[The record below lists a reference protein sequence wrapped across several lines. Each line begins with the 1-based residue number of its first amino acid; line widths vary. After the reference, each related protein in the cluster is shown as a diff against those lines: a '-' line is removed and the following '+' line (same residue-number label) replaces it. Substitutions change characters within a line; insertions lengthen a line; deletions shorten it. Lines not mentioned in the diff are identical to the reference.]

1 MRVSLKRRA
10 VMGMAALVLCC
21 TSSAQGQITVRSGS
35 AADVAGITPIRDQFR
50 ADLGGGTTA
59 GANGLFD
66 DGVRQRREIN
76 WDGVPAGFSA
86 PNSMPANFF
95 NANSPRGAVFSTPG
109 TGFMVS
115 SASTDAGAGQPALA
129 NFGNIDSSYA
139 TTFSPFSTQR
149 LFTAIGST
157 VMDVNFFLPGTSIPA
172 AVRGFGVVFSDV
184 EQAGTTALQ
193 FFDIGGN
200 SLGAFAASPQPGAN
214 GFSFLGAFINDGSS
228 LISRVRI
235 TTGGVALGAGVIDG
249 VGSDVVVMDDFLYGN
264 PTAVPEPATMCL
276 LGAGLLGAGVYYQH
290 KKKRRRR
297 ASVGHAVRA
306 STR

>member
-1 MRVSLKRRA
+1 MRVLLRRRA
-10 VMGMAALVLCC
+10 MMGMAALLLCC
-21 TSSAQGQITVRSGS
+21 TSSALGQITVRSGS

-66 DGVRQRREIN
+66 DGTSQRREIN

-86 PNSMPANFF
+86 PNSLPANFF

-115 SASTDAGAGQPALA
+115 GASTDAGAGQPALA
-129 NFGNIDSSYA
+129 NFGNIDPSYA

-193 FFDIGGN
+193 FFDIAGN
-200 SLGAFAASPQPGAN
+200 SLVHSLLRLSRERMVSP
-214 GFSFLGAFINDGSS
+214 SS
-228 LISRVRI
+228 
-235 TTGGVALGAGVIDG
+235 
-249 VGSDVVVMDDFLYGN
+249 
-264 PTAVPEPATMCL
+264 VP
-276 LGAGLLGAGVYYQH
+276 
-290 KKKRRRR
+290 
-297 ASVGHAVRA
+297 S
-306 STR
+306 

>member
-1 MRVSLKRRA
+1 MRVLSGRNPTVGIA
-10 VMGMAALVLCC
+10 VLLLF
-21 TSSAQGQITVRSGS
+21 TSVVNGQLTVRSGT

-50 ADLGGGTTA
+50 TDLGGGTTA

-66 DGVRQRREIN
+66 DGTFQRREIN

-86 PNSMPANFF
+86 PNSLPANFF
-95 NANSPRGAVFSTPG
+95 NVNSSRGVVFSTPG

-115 SASTDAGAGQPALA
+115 SASTDAGVGQPALA
-129 NFGNIDSSYA
+129 NFGNIDPSY
-139 TTFSPFSTQR
+139 TETFSPFSPQR
-149 LFTAIGST
+149 LFTSIGST
-157 VMDVNFFLPGTSIPA
+157 VMDVNFFVPGTSIPA
-172 AVRGFGVVFSDV
+172 AVRGFGVIFSDV

-200 SLGAFAASPQPGAN
+200 SLGAFAALPQSGAN

-228 LISRVRI
+228 SISRVRI
-235 TTGGVALGAGVIDG
+235 TAGGVALGAGVIDG
-249 VGSDVVVMDDFLYGN
+249 AGSDVVVMDDFLYGN

-290 KKKRRRR
+290 KKKRRRSTMR
-297 ASVGHAVRA
+297 NNGVR
-306 STR
+306 TV